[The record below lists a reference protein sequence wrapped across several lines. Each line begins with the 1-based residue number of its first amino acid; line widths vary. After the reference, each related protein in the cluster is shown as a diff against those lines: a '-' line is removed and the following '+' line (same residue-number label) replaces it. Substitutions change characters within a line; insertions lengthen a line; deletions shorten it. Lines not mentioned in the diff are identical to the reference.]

1 MLRWLVPY
9 AVIVVTLATVPI
21 PGLSAVPGLRPTPRK
36 VLRPAGPPP
45 PVFDVAHRGASAYA
59 PENTLAS
66 FREAARRHAHLFE
79 LDVRR
84 TRDGKLI
91 IMHDATLA
99 RTTDAERVFPHR
111 TPWRISAFTLAE
123 IRRLDA
129 GSWWSGRFRRERVPT
144 LGETLRAMDGSGLGL
159 LLEVKAPARDPG
171 IGARVAAELRAHPSW
186 LRSGRLIVQSYDWK
200 FARRFHALLPQV
212 HIGLLGTAKAR
223 QLKGLRRYAGYLN
236 SPYRKVTTSY
246 VSRAHR
252 RHLKVFAWTVDDPAV
267 MRRMIATGVDGIVTD
282 RPGTIPVPETPIR
295 EVPGPVV
302 R

>member
-1 MLRWLVPY
+1 MLRWLAPY
-9 AVIVVTLATVPI
+9 AVLVMTLATMPI
-21 PGLSAVPGLRPTPRK
+21 PGISAVPGLRPTPRK
-36 VLRPAGPPP
+36 ALRPAGPAP
-45 PVFDVAHRGASAYA
+45 PVFYVAHRGASAYA
-59 PENTLAS
+59 PENTLAA

-84 TRDGKLI
+84 TRDGQLV

-99 RTTDAERVFPHR
+99 RTTDAERVFPR
-111 TPWRISAFTLAE
+111 RAPWRIREFTLAE

-129 GSWWSGRFRRERVPT
+129 GSWRGRRFRRERVPT

-159 LLEVKAPARDPG
+159 LLEVKSPGRDPG
-171 IGARVAAELRAHPSW
+171 IGERVAAELRAHRSW

-200 FARRFHALLPQV
+200 FARRFHALLPEAR
-212 HIGLLGTAKAR
+212 IGLLGTAKAR
-223 QLKGLRRYAGYLN
+223 QLKSLGTYAGYLN

-267 MRRMIATGVDGIVTD
+267 MRRMIAAGVDGIVTD
-282 RPGTIPVPETPIR
+282 RPGAMPAAR
-295 EVPGPVV
+295 
-302 R
+302 